1 MPKQRLTIRDW
12 SGGIN
17 NRQDPRDI
25 RDNESSFIRNMSID
39 ALGKIKTAGGLYAN
53 LADSDGDTS
62 STPLT
67 EYIVNRT
74 CYIVGSG
81 GYGLF
86 YFESDHSRD
95 NEQTI
100 TDTRFG
106 NAVSFTDAT
115 CDTINTNTTV
125 AHDANAAIVAGL
137 AVSGT
142 GIPIGAIISS
152 ITDTTNFVI
161 SSAATANGTN
171 VTLTFT
177 SSLAIGVKNGN
188 IYFNLVHSSSD
199 LEDTTIP
206 ESPL

>member
-1 MPKQRLTIRDW
+1 IRDW

-25 RDNESSFIRNMSID
+25 KPNESSFIQNMSID
-39 ALGKIKTAGGLYAN
+39 ALGKIKTSGGLYDN

-62 STPLT
+62 SSPLT

-74 CYIVGSG
+74 ANVEGSG

-95 NEQTI
+95 SEQTI
-100 TDTRFG
+100 TDTKSG

-115 CDTINTNTTV
+115 CDTSDDATGSAYLTV
-125 AHDANAAIVAGL
+125 THDANAAIVAGL

-142 GIPIGAIISS
+142 GIPTGAIISS
-152 ITDTTNFVI
+152 ITDTTHFVL
-161 SSAATANGTN
+161 SSAATADGTN

-177 SSLAIGVKNGN
+177 SSLSIGSNNGN
-188 IYFNLVHSSSD
+188 ITFVLVQTSTD
-199 LEDTTIP
+199 V
-206 ESPL
+206 

>member
-25 RDNESSFIRNMSID
+25 KPNESSFIQNMSID
-39 ALGKIKTAGGLYAN
+39 ALGKIKTAGGLFDN

-62 STPLT
+62 SSPLT

-74 CYIVGSG
+74 AEINGSG

-95 NEQTI
+95 SEQTI
-100 TDTRFG
+100 TETK
-106 NAVSFTDAT
+106 
-115 CDTINTNTTV
+115 
-125 AHDANAAIVAGL
+125 
-137 AVSGT
+137 SGT
-142 GIPIGAIISS
+142 A
-152 ITDTTNFVI
+152 
-161 SSAATANGTN
+161 
-171 VTLTFT
+171 
-177 SSLAIGVKNGN
+177 LAIGTGVGN
-188 IYFNLVHSSSD
+188 ITFVLVQTSTDVPADES
-199 LEDTTIP
+199 

>member
-25 RDNESSFIRNMSID
+25 RDNESSFIQNMSID
-39 ALGKIKTAGGLYAN
+39 ALGKIKTAGGLFAN

-74 CYIVGSG
+74 ANIEGSG

-86 YFESDHSRD
+86 YFESDHSSDHSRD
-95 NEQTI
+95 SEQTI
-100 TDTRFG
+100 TETK
-106 NAVSFTDAT
+106 
-115 CDTINTNTTV
+115 
-125 AHDANAAIVAGL
+125 
-137 AVSGT
+137 SGT
-142 GIPIGAIISS
+142 A
-152 ITDTTNFVI
+152 
-161 SSAATANGTN
+161 
-171 VTLTFT
+171 
-177 SSLAIGVKNGN
+177 LAIGTAVGN
-188 IYFNLVHSSSD
+188 ITFVLVQTSTDVPADES
-199 LEDTTIP
+199 

>member
-25 RDNESSFIRNMSID
+25 KPNESSFIQNMSID
-39 ALGKIKTAGGLYAN
+39 ALGKIKTAGGLFAN

-62 STPLT
+62 SSPLT

-74 CYIVGSG
+74 AEINGSG

-95 NEQTI
+95 SEQTI
-100 TDTRFG
+100 TETK
-106 NAVSFTDAT
+106 
-115 CDTINTNTTV
+115 
-125 AHDANAAIVAGL
+125 
-137 AVSGT
+137 SGT
-142 GIPIGAIISS
+142 A
-152 ITDTTNFVI
+152 
-161 SSAATANGTN
+161 
-171 VTLTFT
+171 
-177 SSLAIGVKNGN
+177 LAIGTGVGN
-188 IYFNLVHSSSD
+188 ITFVLVQTSTDVPADES
-199 LEDTTIP
+199 

>member
-25 RDNESSFIRNMSID
+25 RDNESSFIQNMSID
-39 ALGKIKTAGGLYAN
+39 ALGKIKTAGGLFDN

-74 CYIVGSG
+74 AEINGSG

-95 NEQTI
+95 SEQTI
-100 TDTRFG
+100 TETK
-106 NAVSFTDAT
+106 
-115 CDTINTNTTV
+115 
-125 AHDANAAIVAGL
+125 
-137 AVSGT
+137 SGT
-142 GIPIGAIISS
+142 A
-152 ITDTTNFVI
+152 
-161 SSAATANGTN
+161 
-171 VTLTFT
+171 
-177 SSLAIGVKNGN
+177 LAIGTSVGN
-188 IYFNLVHSSSD
+188 ITFVLVQTTTDIPSD
-199 LEDTTIP
+199 ES

>member
-25 RDNESSFIRNMSID
+25 RDNECSFIENMSID
-39 ALGKIKTAGGLYAN
+39 ALGKIKTAGGLFDN

-62 STPLT
+62 SSPLT

-74 CYIVGSG
+74 AAIEGSG

-100 TDTRFG
+100 TETKSG
-106 NAVSFTDAT
+106 AV
-115 CDTINTNTTV
+115 
-125 AHDANAAIVAGL
+125 
-137 AVSGT
+137 
-142 GIPIGAIISS
+142 
-152 ITDTTNFVI
+152 
-161 SSAATANGTN
+161 
-171 VTLTFT
+171 
-177 SSLAIGVKNGN
+177 LAIGTSVGN
-188 IYFNLVHSSSD
+188 INFVLVQSSSD
-199 LEDTTIP
+199 EGTY
-206 ESPL
+206 EEASGN

>member
-25 RDNESSFIRNMSID
+25 RDNECSFIQNMSID
-39 ALGKIKTAGGLYAN
+39 ALGKIKTAGGLFDN

-74 CYIVGSG
+74 AEINGSG

-95 NEQTI
+95 SEQTI
-100 TDTRFG
+100 TETKSG
-106 NAVSFTDAT
+106 EEL
-115 CDTINTNTTV
+115 TI
-125 AHDANAAIVAGL
+125 
-137 AVSGT
+137 GT
-142 GIPIGAIISS
+142 S
-152 ITDTTNFVI
+152 V
-161 SSAATANGTN
+161 
-171 VTLTFT
+171 
-177 SSLAIGVKNGN
+177 GN
-188 IYFNLVHSSSD
+188 ITFVLVQ
-199 LEDTTIP
+199 TTTDIP
-206 ESPL
+206 ADESESPL

>member
-25 RDNESSFIRNMSID
+25 RDNESSFIQNMSID
-39 ALGKIKTAGGLYAN
+39 ALGKIKTAGGLFAN

-74 CYIVGSG
+74 AEINGSG

-95 NEQTI
+95 SEQTI
-100 TDTRFG
+100 TETK
-106 NAVSFTDAT
+106 
-115 CDTINTNTTV
+115 
-125 AHDANAAIVAGL
+125 
-137 AVSGT
+137 SGT
-142 GIPIGAIISS
+142 A
-152 ITDTTNFVI
+152 
-161 SSAATANGTN
+161 
-171 VTLTFT
+171 
-177 SSLAIGVKNGN
+177 LAIGTAVGN
-188 IYFNLVHSSSD
+188 ITFVLVQTSTDVPADES
-199 LEDTTIP
+199 

>member
-25 RDNESSFIRNMSID
+25 RDNESSFIQNMSID
-39 ALGKIKTAGGLYAN
+39 ALGKIKTAGGLFDN

-74 CYIVGSG
+74 AEINGSG

-95 NEQTI
+95 SEQTI
-100 TDTRFG
+100 IETK
-106 NAVSFTDAT
+106 
-115 CDTINTNTTV
+115 
-125 AHDANAAIVAGL
+125 
-137 AVSGT
+137 SGT
-142 GIPIGAIISS
+142 A
-152 ITDTTNFVI
+152 
-161 SSAATANGTN
+161 
-171 VTLTFT
+171 
-177 SSLAIGVKNGN
+177 LAIGTAVGN
-188 IYFNLVHSSSD
+188 ITFVLVQTSTDVPADES
-199 LEDTTIP
+199 